1 MKLQIK
7 YTIESI
13 YDLSGN
19 VNYEQRIFICEVSS
33 MYEWRNLLY
42 LAVSLRQ
49 DEEIFV
55 NEIKELK

>member
-13 YDLSGN
+13 YDLPGTI
-19 VNYEQRIFICEVSS
+19 NYEQRIFICEVAS

-42 LAVSLRQ
+42 LSVNPTYDQ
-49 DEEIFV
+49 EIFV
-55 NEIKELK
+55 KEIIQL

>member
-13 YDLSGN
+13 YDLPGEQ
-19 VNYEQRIFICEVSS
+19 NYQTRLFICEVAS

-42 LAVSLRQ
+42 LAVTLRQ
-49 DEEIFV
+49 DEELFV

>member
-13 YDLSGN
+13 YDLPGN

>member
-1 MKLQIK
+1 MKLQIN

-13 YDLSGN
+13 YDLPGEQ
-19 VNYEQRIFICEVSS
+19 NYQQRIFICEVAS

-49 DEEIFV
+49 DEELFV
-55 NEIKELK
+55 NEIKEIK